1 MCHVVTSRCALGRCS
16 LHNLLRLCA
25 LCVAGR
31 DTAPLTTGLAAAAKD
46 AEKSNPALGELVVP
60 LADAGP
66 LPPLAQHPAEAGA
79 ARGGGSPVPD
89 WSGAETSVPKLPPLA
104 S

>member
-1 MCHVVTSRCALGRCS
+1 MFAQGVDLHGGPEPQGASAEGR
-16 LHNLLRLCA
+16 A
-25 LCVAGR
+25 
-31 DTAPLTTGLAAAAKD
+31 
-46 AEKSNPALGELVVP
+46 VVP